1 MKWSIQIAC
10 MYATCGLL
18 MPATANAVALGVY
31 EQAAKDSAKQSK
43 LLNEAYDT
51 AVARTLAG
59 LRVAHFK
66 DGKQKTP
73 GRIEN
78 DRKLANAVE
87 ALTGHLTRDQSGA
100 LIIMID
106 QYAQAQ
112 PDTELED
119 VIISFLLTEA
129 KKRAGQGQ

>member
-10 MYATCGLL
+10 IYATCGLL

-59 LRVAHFK
+59 
-66 DGKQKTP
+66 
-73 GRIEN
+73 
-78 DRKLANAVE
+78 
-87 ALTGHLTRDQSGA
+87 
-100 LIIMID
+100 
-106 QYAQAQ
+106 
-112 PDTELED
+112 
-119 VIISFLLTEA
+119 
-129 KKRAGQGQ
+129 